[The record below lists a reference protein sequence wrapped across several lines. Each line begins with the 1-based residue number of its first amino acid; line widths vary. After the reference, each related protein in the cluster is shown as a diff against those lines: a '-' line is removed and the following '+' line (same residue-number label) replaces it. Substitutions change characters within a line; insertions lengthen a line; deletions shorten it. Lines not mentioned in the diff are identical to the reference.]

1 MASKTYRLSKLQEI
15 LNLFSVMGVYIT
27 SEIEDT
33 AERNGDRYVIN
44 FNGLSK
50 ELKVERLMDILRHEI
65 KTTGTVDSAKMGKL
79 EAKLQATSTH
89 NLKIVRSRL
98 VHLRQMLWADQ
109 ADQADDTDGL

>member
-1 MASKTYRLSKLQEI
+1 MATKTYRVSKLQEV
-15 LNLFSVMGVYIT
+15 LELCKELGVDIT

-33 AERNGDRYVIN
+33 AERNGDRYVIK

-50 ELKVERLMDILRHEI
+50 DDKIELMIEILRHEI

-98 VHLRQMLWADQ
+98 VHLRQISW
-109 ADQADDTDGL
+109 ADQADDTL